1 MTTSSFLVRIYRV
14 AAEDPDRLVGQVE
27 LLDGSGTSL
36 SFADATELT
45 AILHASCTRHS
56 RRSPKARLVKGA

>member
-1 MTTSSFLVRIYRV
+1 MTTTSFLVRIYRV
-14 AAEDPDRLVGQVE
+14 AAEDPNKLVGQVE

-45 AILHASCTRHS
+45 SILHASCMRNSGRFKKTRL
-56 RRSPKARLVKGA
+56 PKRA